1 MLTEQTVERLRTLRL
16 GAIADTYLAQQR
28 DPATASLSFDE
39 RLGML
44 VDAEQLARENR
55 ALTRRLKEAKLRL
68 SHACLE
74 DFDYSGRKLDRAVIR
89 QLTTCR
95 WVAEHQ
101 HILITG
107 PTGVGKT
114 FLACA
119 LGQQAC
125 RQGARAMYRRIPRLF
140 PELTLAHGDGTYST
154 LLARFARVDV
164 LILDDW
170 GLVSLKDLQ
179 RQDLLEIL
187 DDRDGT
193 RSTIITSQL
202 PIDRWHEHLGDPT
215 VADAILDRVVHRAH
229 RLILGGPSRRK
240 SEGNGPSAP
249 TGKGDA

>member
-1 MLTEQTVERLRTLRL
+1 MLTEQTVERLRSLRL
-16 GAIADTYLAQQR
+16 GAVAEAYLAQQR
-28 DPATASLSFDE
+28 EPATASLSFDE

-44 VDAEQLARENR
+44 VDAEQLARDNR

-74 DFDYSGRKLDRAVIR
+74 DLDYSGRKLDRALIR
-89 QLTTCR
+89 QLAACR
-95 WVAEHQ
+95 WVVDQQ

-119 LGQQAC
+119 LGHQAC
-125 RQGARAMYRRIPRLF
+125 RQGRRVIYRRMPRLF
-140 PELTLAHGDGTYST
+140 LELTLAHGDGTYPS

-170 GLVSLKDLQ
+170 GLVSLKDTQ

-202 PIDRWHEHLGDPT
+202 PIDRWHEYLGDPT
-215 VADAILDRVVHRAH
+215 IADAILDRVVHRAH
-229 RLILGGPSRRK
+229 RLTLGGPSRRK
-240 SEGNGPSAP
+240 SDGNGSSAP
-249 TGKGDA
+249 TGKGNA

>member
-28 DPATASLSFDE
+28 DPVTASLSFDE

-74 DFDYSGRKLDRAVIR
+74 DLDYTGRKLDRAVIR

-114 FLACA
+114 FVACA

-125 RQGARAMYRRIPRLF
+125 RQGARVMYRRIPRLF
-140 PELTLAHGDGTYST
+140 PELTLAHGDGTYAT

-170 GLVSLKDLQ
+170 GIVSLKDLQ

-249 TGKGDA
+249 TAKGDA

>member
-1 MLTEQTVERLRTLRL
+1 MLTEQTIERLRSLRL
-16 GAIADTYLAQQR
+16 GAIADAYLGQQR
-28 DPATASLSFDE
+28 DPAAAALSFDE

-44 VDAEQLARENR
+44 VDAEQLARDNR

-74 DFDYSGRKLDRAVIR
+74 DLDYGDRKLDRALIR
-89 QLTTCR
+89 QLASCR

-101 HILITG
+101 NILITG

-125 RQGARAMYRRIPRLF
+125 RQRHRAIYRRIPRLF
-140 PELTLAHGDGTYST
+140 PELTLAHGDGTYPIV
-154 LLARFARVDV
+154 LGRFARVDV

-170 GLVSLKDLQ
+170 GLVGLKDAQ
-179 RQDLLEIL
+179 RRDLLEIL
-187 DDRDGT
+187 DDRDGG

-202 PIDRWHEHLGDPT
+202 PSDRWHEHLGDPT
-215 VADAILDRVVHRAH
+215 LADAILDRVVHRAH
-229 RLILGGPSRRK
+229 RLTLGGPSRRK
-240 SEGNGPSAP
+240 PNGNGASAP
-249 TGKGDA
+249 KADA

>member
-1 MLTEQTVERLRTLRL
+1 MLSEQTRERLHHLRL
-16 GAIADTYLAQQR
+16 GAMAEAYLAQQR
-28 DPATASLSFDE
+28 DAATASLSFDE

-55 ALTRRLKEAKLRL
+55 ALRRRLTEAKLRMNQ
-68 SHACLE
+68 ACVE
-74 DFDYSGRKLDRAVIR
+74 DFDYTGRKLDRAVIR
-89 QLTTCR
+89 QLASCR

-101 HILITG
+101 NVLITG

-125 RQGARAMYRRIPRLF
+125 RQGHRVIYRRIPRLF
-140 PELTLAHGDGTYST
+140 PELTLAHGDGTYPT
-154 LLARFARVDV
+154 VLARFARVDV

-170 GLVSLKDLQ
+170 GLVGLKDGQ

-187 DDRDGT
+187 DDRDGS

-202 PIDRWHEHLGDPT
+202 PTDRWHEHLGDPT
-215 VADAILDRVVHRAH
+215 LADAILDRVVHRAH
-229 RLILGGPSRRK
+229 RLTLTGPSRRK
-240 SEGNGPSAP
+240 SNGNGSSAS
-249 TGKGDA
+249 KDDA

>member
-1 MLTEQTVERLRTLRL
+1 MLTEQTVERLRSLRL

-28 DPATASLSFDE
+28 DPSTAALSFDE

-44 VDAEQLARENR
+44 VDAEQLARDNR

-74 DFDYSGRKLDRAVIR
+74 DLDYSGRKLDRGLIQ
-89 QLTTCR
+89 QLATCR

-101 HILITG
+101 NILITG
-107 PTGVGKT
+107 ATGVGTT

-125 RQGARAMYRRIPRLF
+125 RQSQRVIYRRIPRLF
-140 PELTLAHGDGTYST
+140 PELTLAHGDGTYPT
-154 LLARFARVDV
+154 VLARFARVAV

-170 GLVSLKDLQ
+170 GLVRLKDAQ

-187 DDRDGT
+187 DDRDGA

-202 PIDRWHEHLGDPT
+202 PSDRAGRHLPHGPL
-215 VADAILDRVVHRAH
+215 VPRLRAPPSVH
-229 RLILGGPSRRK
+229 
-240 SEGNGPSAP
+240 
-249 TGKGDA
+249 